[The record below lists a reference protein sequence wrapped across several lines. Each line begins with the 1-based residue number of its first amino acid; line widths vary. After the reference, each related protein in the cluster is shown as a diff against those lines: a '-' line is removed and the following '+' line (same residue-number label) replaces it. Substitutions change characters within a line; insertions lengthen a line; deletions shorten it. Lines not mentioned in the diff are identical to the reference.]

1 MSDKALQEQ
10 INILNGKLDLLLED
24 AAVQRQSR
32 EAINDLADDLSVIG
46 KEAFRDMVHQL
57 DNAGIELDGDALRSL
72 VLQLIRNLGN
82 LAMVLETIESLNDLM
97 KDITPIVKQIGLDGV
112 QKFHELEQKGYF
124 EILGQLAKTT
134 DTIVSR
140 YSREDIMRLSDNLVP
155 VADTLVNLGNPFFL
169 EKLNAI
175 TVALGEIRTEDIE
188 EISVWRMMKEIRK
201 PEVKKSLGFIM
212 AFLAKINEQNI
223 RKNNKS

>member
-1 MSDKALQEQ
+1 MSEKALQEQ
-10 INILNGKLDLLLED
+10 INIINGKLDLLLED

-32 EAINDLADDLSVIG
+32 EAMNDLVDDLSVIG
-46 KEAFRDMVHQL
+46 KEAFKDMVHQL
-57 DNAGIELDGDALRSL
+57 DNAGIEMDGDELRSL
-72 VLQLIRNLGN
+72 AIRLIRNIGN
-82 LAMVLETIESLNDLM
+82 LGMVLETIESLNDLM

-124 EILGQLAKTT
+124 EILGQLVKAT

-140 YSREDIMRLSDNLVP
+140 YSREEIMKLSDNLVP
-155 VADTLVNLGNPFFL
+155 VADTLVNLGNPLFL

-175 TVALGEIRTEDIE
+175 TIALGEIKTEDIE
-188 EISVWRMMKEIRK
+188 EISMWRMIREIRK

-223 RKNNKS
+223 KKQS